1 MARAAKA
8 TTVVDEIQNYLNGV
22 AKSLVDR
29 LYGPNGPA
37 WGTRLSELE
46 ATVVAIRQHLS
57 ERMLHDV
64 LQRQAATVDER
75 PEAFRAC
82 PLVWPGRGTRP
93 SAGPSPEHGLSA
105 AGPTPPRYPWG
116 RGSVARAGMLL
127 PQMSAVFFSLS
138 PRVWALNRLPP

>member
-82 PLVWPGRGTRP
+82 PWCG
-93 SAGPSPEHGLSA
+93 
-105 AGPTPPRYPWG
+105 
-116 RGSVARAGMLL
+116 
-127 PQMSAVFFSLS
+127 
-138 PRVWALNRLPP
+138 

>member
-1 MARAAKA
+1 MARAVKA
-8 TTVVDEIQNYLNGV
+8 TTVVDEIENYLNGV

-46 ATVVAIRQHLS
+46 ATVLTIRQHLS
-57 ERMLHDV
+57 ERMLDDA

-82 PLVWPGRGTRP
+82 PSCGQAVDRVPAPAP
-93 SAGPSPEHGLSA
+93 STD
-105 AGPTPPRYPWG
+105 TPPPEPRCLDTLGGEAEWHEPECYCRKCRRSFFP
-116 RGSVARAGMLL
+116 SVQEFG
-127 PQMSAVFFSLS
+127 P
-138 PRVWALNRLPP
+138 

>member
-64 LQRQAATVDER
+64 LQRQAARGVPR
-75 PEAFRAC
+75 L

>member
-64 LQRQAATVDER
+64 LQRQQ
-75 PEAFRAC
+75 P
-82 PLVWPGRGTRP
+82 P
-93 SAGPSPEHGLSA
+93 STSGPRHSLLA
-105 AGPTPPRYPWG
+105 PR
-116 RGSVARAGMLL
+116 VARPWNASQRP
-127 PQMSAVFFSLS
+127 PQPPARTLR
-138 PRVWALNRLPP
+138 PRTPA

>member
-82 PLVWPGRGTRP
+82 PSCGQAVERVPAPAPAP
-93 SAGPSPEHGLSA
+93 STDSPPPDPRRLDTLGGAAQWHEPECYCRKCRRSFFPSVQEFGP
-105 AGPTPPRYPWG
+105 
-116 RGSVARAGMLL
+116 
-127 PQMSAVFFSLS
+127 
-138 PRVWALNRLPP
+138 